1 MVRVNDVATPNEIP
15 AARIGGGGLKG
26 QFRKSFRGDR
36 KKAGSA
42 RRYGLFS
49 STSDGVKRREVETT
63 RWMAQTPSEPGCARS
78 ISRSTYFPSLV
89 FLSGTWPSRLPLA
102 SSACSPGE
110 FAPARPITAVFFPP
124 AGFEPRD
131 HRSNRRRNSF

>member
-1 MVRVNDVATPNEIP
+1 MARVNDAGTPDEIP
-15 AARIGGGGLKG
+15 AERGGERTVSEKFPRL
-26 QFRKSFRGDR
+26 GDR

-42 RRYGLFS
+42 RRYGPFS

-78 ISRSTYFPSLV
+78 IFRSTYFPTLV
-89 FLSGTWPSRLPLA
+89 FLPGTWPSRLPLA
-102 SSACSPGE
+102 SSACSLVE
-110 FAPARPITAVFFPP
+110 FAPARPISAVFFPP